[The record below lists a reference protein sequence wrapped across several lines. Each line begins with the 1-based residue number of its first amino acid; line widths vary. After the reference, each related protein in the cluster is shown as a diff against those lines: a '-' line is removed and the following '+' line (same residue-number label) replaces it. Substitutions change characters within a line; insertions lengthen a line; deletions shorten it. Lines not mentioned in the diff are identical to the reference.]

1 MRVTAIGEK
10 PVIGKSFSMECNVTV
25 EKGIIGSVTIIW
37 TTNGTMKS
45 TRNYALGDILSF
57 SENLTIS
64 ELKLS
69 DNNTVYYCEAMI
81 TSVPLNSSDNYTL
94 TIGMYH

>member
-1 MRVTAIGEK
+1 MTARGEK

-25 EKGIIGSVTIIW
+25 AKGIIGSVTIRW
-37 TTNGTMKS
+37 TANDTVKS
-45 TRNYALGDILSF
+45 IMNHTLGDINLF
-57 SENLTIS
+57 SENLNIS

-69 DNNTVYYCEAMI
+69 DNNTVYYCKAMI

>member
-1 MRVTAIGEK
+1 MSVTAIGEK

-25 EKGIIGSVTIIW
+25 AKGIIGSVAIRWI
-37 TTNGTMKS
+37 TNDTVKS
-45 TRNYALGDILSF
+45 TKTYTLGDINLF

-69 DNNTVYYCEAMI
+69 DNNTVYYCEAII
-81 TSVPLNSSDNYTL
+81 TSVPLNSIDNYTL
-94 TIGMYH
+94 TIGKYH

>member
-1 MRVTAIGEK
+1 MSVTAIGEK
-10 PVIGKSFSMECNVTV
+10 PVIGKSFSMECNVNV
-25 EKGIIGSVTIIW
+25 SKGIIGSVDIIW
-37 TTNGTMKS
+37 TTNNTVKS
-45 TRNYALGDILSF
+45 TKNYTLGDVNLF

-69 DNNTVYYCEAMI
+69 DNNTVYYCEAVI

-94 TIGMYH
+94 TIGKYH